1 MENLKELTIV
11 ESETIYGGFII
22 EFVGLCLAGFAM
34 GYQIGKDAKERERSG
49 RIGRGSIYVQFIRN
63 HGVRLRGQSL

>member
-11 ESETIYGGFII
+11 ESETIDGGFII

-49 RIGRGSIYVQFIRN
+49 G
-63 HGVRLRGQSL
+63 LTP